1 MTQRPRRADYLLE
14 LWLAGTAAG
23 AEIGRRLRAFGIE
36 AHLFALLTHIAHRE
50 PVTPSAIA
58 AEQGIPVTTMRDN
71 VQRLVDRGLVR
82 RVPNPHDGRSYLLVR
97 TPEGERMLEVGSVVM
112 AGLYGALGTALP
124 RSEAEYAE
132 MLREL
137 RHGVATLTAAPEPA
151 GAEDAS
157 E

>member
-1 MTQRPRRADYLLE
+1 MKPGRADYLLE

-23 AEIGRRLRAFGIE
+23 AEIGRRMRGFGIE

-58 AEQGIPVTTMRDN
+58 AEQGIPVTTVRDN

-82 RVPNPHDGRSYLLVR
+82 RVPNPDDGRSYLLVR
-97 TPEGERMLEVGSVVM
+97 TPDGGRMLDVGSAVM
-112 AGLYGALGTALP
+112 AGVYGALGPTLP
-124 RSEAEYAE
+124 RAETEYAE

-137 RHGVATLTAAPEPA
+137 RRGVATLSRAGDARTDAPEPP
-151 GAEDAS
+151 G
-157 E
+157 